1 VDRGELNLPDMSEP
15 GFTNNLIGE
24 TSPYLLQH
32 AHNPVQWY
40 PWGAEALSRART
52 EDKPILLSIG
62 YSACH
67 WCHVMAHESF
77 ENEEIAGMMNRLFIN
92 IKVDREER
100 PDLDGIYMDAVQLM
114 TGGGGWPM
122 TVFLTPDLN
131 PFFAGTYFP
140 PEGRHG
146 MPGFPDV
153 LLAVARAYREKRTA
167 IVDEAIRIA
176 GAIQKLGQRSTGEVR
191 INVNLLDTATS
202 LIISS
207 YDREYGG
214 FGRAPKFPP
223 AMALSWLMKSYRRT
237 GEKGPLAII
246 KHTLRN
252 MAEGG
257 IYDQLGGGF
266 HRYCVDEAW
275 LTPHFEK
282 MLYDNALLSRAYL
295 DAFLL
300 TGNPFYRRIL
310 EETLDY
316 VVREMS
322 SPEGGFYS
330 AQDADSEGSEGI
342 FYLWT
347 PEQVAEIAGKEDAEL
362 LCSYYDITP
371 QGNFEN
377 KNILHVP
384 RSTAAVARQFGV
396 SEQRLNEVIGRGKKL
411 LYQAR
416 ENRIKP
422 GRDGKILTA
431 WNGLMLRSFAEAAS
445 SLGRED
451 YLRVAVRNAEFVRT
465 SLRQKGRL
473 LRSFKDG
480 RAKLNAYLEDY
491 AFMADGLLSL
501 YEAGFDERWIGE
513 AVSLAEIMV
522 ERFRDRNG
530 GGFFFTSDDHETLIH
545 RKKEFMDNA
554 IPSGN
559 SVAAS
564 MMLRLGKFTGEGKW
578 SDLALAIMEEHAES
592 MARYP
597 SASTHMLSAAD
608 FYLSGAKEIA
618 LVGDP
623 RAEDTL
629 KMLAVLFRR
638 YLPNKVVACGKG
650 DSPLL
655 LKSRRQLQGRATAYI
670 CENFK
675 CTLPLT
681 SPEELSSELE
691 KRGSPSTLYP

>member
-1 VDRGELNLPDMSEP
+1 MSEP
-15 GFTNNLIGE
+15 GFANGLIGE

-32 AHNPVQWY
+32 AHNPVQWH
-40 PWGAEALSRART
+40 PWGAEALLRAKA

-77 ENEEIAGMMNRLFIN
+77 ENERIAGLMNELFIN

-100 PDLDGIYMDAVQLM
+100 PDLDGIYMEAVQLI
-114 TGGGGWPM
+114 TGGGGGWPM

-140 PEGRHG
+140 PEERHG

-153 LLAVARAYREKRTA
+153 LQAVARAYREKRTTILDDA
-167 IVDEAIRIA
+167 DRIA
-176 GAIQKLGQRSTGEVR
+176 GEMRKLGQYGTDRGK
-191 INVNLLDTATS
+191 INADLLNTAVS
-202 LIISS
+202 DILSS
-207 YDREYGG
+207 HDRQYGG

-223 AMALSWLMKSYRRT
+223 AMALTLLMKSYRRT
-237 GEKGPLAII
+237 RERDLLAVVE
-246 KHTLRN
+246 HTLHC

-266 HRYCVDEAW
+266 HRYSVDQSW

-300 TGNPFYRRIL
+300 TGNPFYRRIA

-330 AQDADSEGSEGI
+330 AQDADSAGSEGA
-342 FYLWT
+342 FYIWT
-347 PEQVAEIAGKEDAEL
+347 PGEVEEISGKEDAKL
-362 LCSYYDITP
+362 LCGYYDITP
-371 QGNFEN
+371 QGNFVGR
-377 KNILHVP
+377 NILHVP
-384 RSTAAVARQFGV
+384 HDSAAIVRSHGISEDRMNQVV
-396 SEQRLNEVIGRGKKL
+396 SRGKHL
-411 LYQAR
+411 LYQSR
-416 ENRIKP
+416 EHRIKP
-422 GRDGKILTA
+422 GRDEKILTA
-431 WNGLMLRSFAEAAS
+431 WNGLMLRSFAEAAGA
-445 SLGRED
+445 LGRKD
-451 YLRVAVRNAEFVRT
+451 YCRIAVRNAEFLMANLYRE
-465 SLRQKGRL
+465 GRL

-491 AFMADGLLSL
+491 AFTADALLSL
-501 YEAGFDERWIGE
+501 YEASFDERWIGE
-513 AVSLAEIMV
+513 ALNLGELMV
-522 ERFRDRNG
+522 DKFRDRRG
-530 GGFFFTSDDHETLIH
+530 GGFFFTSEDHEALIH

-564 MMLRLGKFTGEGKW
+564 MMLRLWKFTGDAKW
-578 SDLALAIMEEHAES
+578 SDMALAIMEEPVDS

-597 SASTHMLSAAD
+597 SAFAHLLSAVD
-608 FYLSGAKEIA
+608 FYISGAKEIA
-618 LVGDP
+618 VVGDP
-623 RAEDTL
+623 QAEDTI
-629 KMLAVLFRR
+629 KMLDVLFQR
-638 YLPNKVVACGKG
+638 YLPNKVVACGRG
-650 DSPLL
+650 DNPSL
-655 LKSRRQLQGRATAYI
+655 LKSRQQLHGRTMAYV

-675 CTLPLT
+675 CSLPLA
-681 SPEELSSELE
+681 SPEELSAELE
-691 KRGSPSTLYP
+691 KRENSSPIHP